1 MPHGF
6 DSFPNVPWRIQI
18 KNATSCRQL
27 HDFELFVP
35 LVTKISRQLFAELYY
50 YPGVTSPGVI
60 MQKISHLQNH
70 QKNCAQLIAIV
81 LLVVGVV
88 TAQSKS
94 GAAKSPLCNR
104 ENALEIIKQQV
115 ESTRNF
121 NDTVRRITVLIR
133 AADLLW
139 PYQQDK
145 ARTVFNEA
153 FDLAVENEK
162 GNPQKSSR
170 SIIPRMQ
177 IPDQRYIVIRAIA
190 RRDPAW
196 AKQLTGQILKAASD
210 GETSATRSSFENTLN
225 ANRLVESAL
234 KLIPTDLNAALDL
247 ARASLNYP
255 ASFLLTYF
263 LYRVAENNQQA
274 ADQFYAQALAAYGD
288 RPLREFLYLQAYPFA
303 WSETLNTPVGAFHKV
318 PASFVT
324 NPSLQR
330 QFVQVML
337 RRAQQALDAPL
348 DESDTYRSANEAL
361 RPGTV
366 HLLEGLIKLEP
377 QVRASLPDLL
387 APLTQSR
394 EKILVSLSPET
405 QKQLLQPG
413 REIAAKPDQTF
424 DEQVESAKKVSDVNE
439 RDGLIANA
447 VLSDASQRDNVADVI
462 QAIDQIS
469 ESTLRS
475 SLLEW
480 LYFQRATTAVK
491 DKQFEEAETLTSKV
505 EGQEQRA
512 FLHLEIAKGL
522 LSRSETQNHAREM
535 LDEAITEAKKA
546 GMTIF
551 AARVLLTASN
561 LYQKIDLSR
570 SISVLADAI
579 NCINRIESPD
589 FISDDQTLE
598 KTPERKGRGGRYAG
612 EYSLR
617 FYMPGLD
624 PENAFREVAKID
636 FDTALSQSSG
646 LTDKFQRA
654 MSTLGLVEVC
664 LVQAQ
669 SQPKEKLKKNSR
681 P

>member
-1 MPHGF
+1 MRP
-6 DSFPNVPWRIQI
+6 
-18 KNATSCRQL
+18 C
-27 HDFELFVP
+27 
-35 LVTKISRQLFAELYY
+35 
-50 YPGVTSPGVI
+50 I
-60 MQKISHLQNH
+60 MHNHLT
-70 QKNCAQLIAIV
+70 NCTRLIAFV
-81 LLVVGVV
+81 LFVVGVV

-104 ENALEIIKQQV
+104 ENAVEIIKQQV
-115 ESTRNF
+115 ESTKNF
-121 NDTVRRITVLIR
+121 NDTIRRIAVLIR

-145 ARTVFNEA
+145 ARTVFNDA
-153 FDLAVENEK
+153 FELAVENEK
-162 GNPQKSSR
+162 ADQQKSSR
-170 SIIPRMQ
+170 SIILRMQ
-177 IPDQRYIVIRAIA
+177 TPDQRYIVISAIA
-190 RRDPAW
+190 RRDQAW
-196 AKQLTGQILKAASD
+196 AKELIRQLFKAAKE
-210 GETSATRSSFENTLN
+210 GEGSSFENNLN

-234 KLIPTDLNAALDL
+234 KLLPTDLNAALDL

-263 LYRVAENNQQA
+263 LYRLAENNQQA
-274 ADQFYAQALAAYGD
+274 ADQFYAQALTAYGD

-303 WSETLNTPVGAFHKV
+303 WSDTLNTPVAAFHQV
-318 PASFVT
+318 PASLAT

-330 QFVQVML
+330 QFVQVLL
-337 RRAQQALDAPL
+337 RRAQQALDGPL

-377 QVRASLPDLL
+377 QVRTSLPDLL
-387 APLTQSR
+387 APLTQAR

-405 QKQLLQPG
+405 QKLLLEPG
-413 REIAAKPDQTF
+413 QEIAAKPDQTF
-424 DEQVESAKKVSDVNE
+424 DEQIASAKKLSDVNE

-447 VLSDASQRDNVADVI
+447 VLSGTAQKESLADVI

-469 ESTLRS
+469 ESALRA

-491 DKQFEEAETLTSKV
+491 DKQFDEAETLTSKI

-512 FLHLEIAKGL
+512 FLHIEIAKAL
-522 LSRSETQNHAREM
+522 LNRSETQNHAQEM
-535 LDEAITEAKKA
+535 LDEAISEAKKA

-551 AARVLLTASN
+551 AARALLTASN
-561 LYQKIDLSR
+561 LYLKIDLSR

-589 FISDDQTLE
+589 FSNDDQALE
-598 KTPERKGRGGRYAG
+598 KTPARKGRGGRYAG
-612 EYSLR
+612 EYLLR

-624 PENAFREVAKID
+624 PESAFREVAKVD

-654 MSTLGLVEVC
+654 MSTLGSIDVC
-664 LVQAQ
+664 LAQAQ
-669 SQPKEKLKKNSR
+669 PQPKDKRKKN
-681 P
+681 

>member
-1 MPHGF
+1 L
-6 DSFPNVPWRIQI
+6 SFL
-18 KNATSCRQL
+18 C
-27 HDFELFVP
+27 LFVA
-35 LVTKISRQLFAELYY
+35 KIGQLFAELYY

-60 MQKISHLQNH
+60 MRKISHLQNRLT
-70 QKNCAQLIAIV
+70 NCARLIAFV
-81 LLVVGVV
+81 LVVVGLV

-94 GAAKSPLCNR
+94 GAAKSPLCSR

-115 ESTRNF
+115 ESTKNF
-121 NDTVRRITVLIR
+121 NNTIRRITVLIR

-145 ARTVFNEA
+145 ARTA
-153 FDLAVENEK
+153 FSDAFELAVENEK
-162 GNPQKSSR
+162 DSQQKSSR
-170 SIIPRMQ
+170 SIILRMQ
-177 IPDQRYIVIRAIA
+177 TPDQRYIVIRAIT

-196 AKQLTGQILKAASD
+196 AKELIRQMLRAAND
-210 GETSATRSSFENTLN
+210 GEASATRTSFENSLN

-234 KLIPTDLNAALDL
+234 KLLPTDPNAALDL

-263 LYRVAENNQQA
+263 LYRLAENNQQA

-303 WSETLNTPVGAFHKV
+303 WHETLNTPVAAFHQA

-324 NPSLQR
+324 SQTLQR
-330 QFVQVML
+330 QFVQVLL

-377 QVRASLPDLL
+377 QVSASLPDLF
-387 APLTQSR
+387 APLTQAR

-405 QKQLLQPG
+405 QKLLLQPG
-413 REIAAKPDQTF
+413 REIAAEPDQTF
-424 DEQVESAKKVSDVNE
+424 DEQVESAKKLSDVNE

-447 VLSDASQRDNVADVI
+447 VLSGASQKESLVDVI

-469 ESTLRS
+469 ESTLRAN
-475 SLLEW
+475 LVEW
-480 LYFQRATTAVK
+480 LYFQRATTAFK
-491 DKQFEEAETLTSKV
+491 DKQFEEAETLTSKI

-512 FLHLEIAKGL
+512 FLHLEIAKAL
-522 LSRSETQNHAREM
+522 LSRSETQSHAQEM
-535 LDEAITEAKKA
+535 IDEAITEAQKA

-551 AARVLLTASN
+551 AARALLTASN
-561 LYQKIDLSR
+561 LYLKIDLSR
-570 SISVLADAI
+570 STSVLADAI
-579 NCINRIESPD
+579 NCINHIESPD
-589 FISDDQTLE
+589 FSSDEQALE
-598 KTPERKGRGGRYAG
+598 KTPARKGRGGRYAG
-612 EYSLR
+612 EYLLR

-624 PENAFREVAKID
+624 PESAFREVAKID

-646 LTDKFQRA
+646 LTDKFQRS
-654 MSTLGLVEVC
+654 MSTLGLVDVC
-664 LVQAQ
+664 LAQAQ
-669 SQPKEKLKKNSR
+669 PQPKDKRKKN
-681 P
+681 